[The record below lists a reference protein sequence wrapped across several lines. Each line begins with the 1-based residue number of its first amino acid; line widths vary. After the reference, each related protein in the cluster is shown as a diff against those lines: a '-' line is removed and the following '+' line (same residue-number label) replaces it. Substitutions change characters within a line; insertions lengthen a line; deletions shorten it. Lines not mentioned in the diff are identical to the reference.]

1 MEITKL
7 NINFMA
13 LRKDIL
19 NSRIKTAGMTPAYS
33 ISPKTDEAQRSDE
46 TAVQKPEP
54 VSYKAFLAVDE
65 NKNVVIRVIDSD
77 GKVIRQI
84 PPEDYL
90 KMAASLKEIAK
101 NLFHTE
107 A

>member
-1 MEITKL
+1 MV
-7 NINFMA
+7 
-13 LRKDIL
+13 LRKDAMD
-19 NSRIKTAGMTPAYS
+19 SRLKTERMTPAYNLAS
-33 ISPKTDEAQRSDE
+33 NADKTLRSE
-46 TAVQKPEP
+46 KTVVQKPEP

-65 NKNVVIRVIDSD
+65 NRNVVIRVVDSD
-77 GKVIRQI
+77 GKMIRQI

-90 KMAASLKEIAK
+90 KTAAALKEITK